1 MEAEQYIRALD
12 TIGRLSEPAIRSA
25 IRALALPA
33 ESRILDLPCG
43 IGSHMCWFLDEY
55 PRLSVAGADL
65 AEEHIAFARER
76 LQQSDKMG
84 SCELVLADINKLEF
98 ESDSFD
104 LVWCCDGLWPGPK
117 DMACPAEE
125 PYDILDGLVRITRP
139 GGRVAIAFWSSHR
152 LLPGFSDLE
161 TTLNATKTTMRVFH
175 PSTRPELHVMRTPA
189 WLRRA
194 GLTDIEVKSFVADLC
209 APFDE
214 LKSEGLVTMFNLLWG
229 QAEPEVSDST
239 WEQYSSLVNPESDSF
254 ILNDIN
260 YAGLLTY
267 TMYVGTKTS
276 G

>member
-1 MEAEQYIRALD
+1 MEAEQYIRGLD

-25 IRALALPA
+25 IKALALPD

-55 PRLSVAGADL
+55 PQLSVTGADL
-65 AEEHIAFARER
+65 AEEHMAVARER
-76 LQQSDKMG
+76 LQESDKMR
-84 SCELVLADINKLEF
+84 SCELVVADMNELEF
-98 ESDSFD
+98 ENDSFD
-104 LVWCCDGLWPGPK
+104 LVWCCDGLSMGPK
-117 DMACPAEE
+117 EMGCTAEE
-125 PYDILDGLVRITRP
+125 PHDILNGMVKITRS
-139 GGRVAIAFWSSHR
+139 GGRVAIAFCSSAR
-152 LLPGFSDLE
+152 LLPGFSHLE
-161 TTLNATKTTMRVFH
+161 ATLNATNGAIVLAN
-175 PSTRPELHVMRTPA
+175 PSMRPEFHITRAPA

-214 LKSEGLVTMFNLLWG
+214 LKREGLLTFFNYFWG
-229 QAEPEVSDST
+229 QAESEVSDST
-239 WEQYSSLVNPESDSF
+239 WQEYSSLVNPESDRF

-267 TMYVGTKTS
+267 TMCVGTKP